1 MCIIDK
7 YEVKQ
12 EHNNEF
18 LPLPDNPGCY
28 EELKDGNC
36 YFVDKTEYLKTVF
49 TSSTKVQLFTRPRR
63 FGKTLLMTMF
73 ESFLKINPDKPFDT
87 SLQQKYFQGTRIL
100 EDKEFCSKFMGQY
113 PVIDISLK
121 DVTGKTFE
129 IAYKNFAKEVSDLA
143 EKYRYLLNSQ
153 KLDEEDKDKLS
164 KLLKVEFLREF
175 ENSDY
180 LTGSLKTIAKAL
192 YKEYG
197 KYPILLID
205 EYDVPL
211 ANASY
216 HDIQNTKLYRDEK
229 DFKADFHYN
238 MVDLMK
244 SFLGIFKDQ
253 KTLTK
258 VIITGCLKVAKNSL
272 FTGVNNLKVNTV
284 LSENEDYTGIIG
296 FTKEETYKFLKDY
309 KMDNFAQKVKEHYD
323 GYKFYDKEMFCPW
336 DIVSFIS
343 DYYKKN
349 LKGTLKLNR
358 LENYWEGTTSDKSL
372 SGYLGY
378 LTDNDNQK
386 MQNLVDGKS
395 VNFILNESM
404 NYDTL
409 SEHNSDDFWSLLLHT
424 GYLTLDWDKTKK
436 EELSKDSKTNKEVF
450 ARIPN
455 LEILECFEHNIQN
468 RFNTEIV
475 PNTVADEIANAL
487 LNGDSTFAQLKLRT
501 ILMSFIS
508 LRDNATKAPHENYYH
523 GYLNGLFTNCSE
535 NFFSEYHSNFEAGD
549 GYADIA
555 FTDTFSEKAAI
566 IEIKTTTVVSE
577 LIDLSQEAVEQI
589 EEKHYADPFKANKMV
604 QSIYA
609 YGIAFAG
616 KNCFITCKKLK

>member
-1 MCIIDK
+1 MSNK
-7 YEVKQ
+7 
-12 EHNNEF
+12 EF
-18 LPLPDNPGCY
+18 LLLPDNPGCY

-49 TSSTKVQLFTRPRR
+49 TSSTKVLLFTRPRR

-73 ESFLKINPDKPFDT
+73 ESFLKINSEKPFDT
-87 SLQQKYFQGTRIL
+87 SLQLKYFQGTKIL

-113 PVIDISLK
+113 PVISISLK
-121 DVTGKTFE
+121 NVDGVTFD
-129 IAYKNFAKEVSDLA
+129 IAYKNFAAEVSKLA
-143 EKYRYLLNSQ
+143 ENYRYLLSST
-153 KLDEEDKDKLS
+153 KLDKEDKDKLS
-164 KLLKVEFLREF
+164 KILKVEFLREF

-180 LTGSLKTIAKAL
+180 LTGSLSTIATAL

-197 KYPILLID
+197 KYPVLLID

-216 HDIQNTKLYRDEK
+216 HDLQNTKLYRDEK
-229 DFKADFHYN
+229 DFKATYHYN
-238 MVDLMK
+238 MVTLMK
-244 SFLGIFKDQ
+244 VFLGILKDQ

-323 GYKFYDKEMFCPW
+323 GYKFYDKEIFCPW

-372 SGYLGY
+372 SGYIGY

-386 MQNLVDGKS
+386 MQDLVDGKS
-395 VNFILNESM
+395 ISFILNESM
-404 NYDTL
+404 NYDCL
-409 SEHNSDDFWSLLLHT
+409 SQHESDDFWSLLLHT
-424 GYLTLDWDKTKK
+424 GYLTVDWEKTD
-436 EELSKDSKTNKEVF
+436 EAELSKDSKTNKEIF

-455 LEILECFEHNIQN
+455 LEILECFEHNIKE
-468 RFNTEIV
+468 RFGNVVKEDNLALNIS
-475 PNTVADEIANAL
+475 NAL
-487 LNGDSTFAQLKLRT
+487 LEGNVDFVQNKLGPLLR
-501 ILMSFIS
+501 SFVSI
-508 LRDNATKAPHENYYH
+508 RDTATRAPHENYYH
-523 GYLNGLFTNCSE
+523 GFLNGIFTNCKD
-535 NFFSEYHSNFEAGD
+535 NLGEYHSNYESGD
-549 GYADIA
+549 GYPDI
-555 FTDTFSEKAAI
+555 FFKDSDCRKVAI
-566 IEIKTTTVVSE
+566 IEIKSAPIGSDIETLSE
-577 LIDLSQEAVEQI
+577 KAISQI
-589 EEKHYADPFKANKMV
+589 EDKKYAEPLMSNKTV
-604 QSIYA
+604 KSIYG
-609 YGIAFAG
+609 YGITFAG
-616 KNCFITCKKLK
+616 KSCAVSVKKLK

>member
-1 MCIIDK
+1 MS
-7 YEVKQ
+7 
-12 EHNNEF
+12 NNEF

-28 EELKDGNC
+28 EELKDSNC
-36 YFVDKTEYLKTVF
+36 YFVDKTEHLKTVF

-73 ESFLKINPDKPFDT
+73 ESFLQINPEKPFDT
-87 SLQQKYFQGTRIL
+87 SVQQKYFQGTKIL
-100 EDKEFCSKFMGQY
+100 EDKEFCDKFMGQY
-113 PVIDISLK
+113 PVISVSLK
-121 DVTGKTFE
+121 DVDGDFFE
-129 IAYKNFAKEVSDLA
+129 DAYECFASTIFRLA
-143 EKYRYLLNSQ
+143 SEYQYLLNSP
-153 KLDEEDKDKLS
+153 KLS
-164 KLLKVEFLREF
+164 DSDKEELKKLTTKSYLLQLKNQISIKDSLRT
-175 ENSDY
+175 
-180 LTGSLKTIAKAL
+180 LATAL

-211 ANASY
+211 ANASF
-216 HDIQNTKLYRDEK
+216 HDLQNAKENSDDKT
-229 DFKADFHYN
+229 FKADYHSR
-238 MVDLMK
+238 MVTLMK
-244 SFLGIFKDQ
+244 GFLGILKDQ

-372 SGYLGY
+372 SDYIGY
-378 LTDNDNQK
+378 LTDKDNQK
-386 MQNLVDGKS
+386 MQDLVDGKAIG
-395 VNFILNESM
+395 FQLNESM
-404 NYDTL
+404 NYDCL
-409 SEHNSDDFWSLLLHT
+409 PQHNSDDFWSLLLHT
-424 GYLTLDWDKTKK
+424 GYLTLDWEKTD
-436 EELSKDSKTNKEVF
+436 EAELSKDSKTNKEVF

-468 RFNTEIV
+468 RFNTKIA
-475 PNTVADEIANAL
+475 PNSIADTLANNLFEGKSEIASDTIYNL
-487 LNGDSTFAQLKLRT
+487 LQSY
-501 ILMSFIS
+501 IS
-508 LRDNATKAPHENYYH
+508 IRDNATKAPHENYYH
-523 GYLNGLFTNCSE
+523 GYLNGLFSNCSV
-535 NFFSEYHSNFEAGD
+535 NFFSEYHSNYESGD
-549 GYADIA
+549 GYADIV
-555 FTDTFSEKAAI
+555 FKSKREDKVVI
-566 IEIKTTTVVSE
+566 IEIKSANVGDDLVS
-577 LIDLSQEAVEQI
+577 LSNDALSQI
-589 EEKHYADPFKANKMV
+589 ENKNYASPFMNKQMV
-604 QSIYA
+604 RSIYA
-609 YGIAFAG
+609 YGIAFSG
-616 KNCFITCKKLK
+616 KNCFISVKKFK

>member
-1 MCIIDK
+1 MSD
-7 YEVKQ
+7 
-12 EHNNEF
+12 NEI

-36 YFVDKTEYLKTVF
+36 YFVDKTEYLKAVF
-49 TSSTKVQLFTRPRR
+49 TSSTKVLLFTRPRR

-73 ESFLKINPDKPFDT
+73 ESFLKINSEKPFDT
-87 SLQQKYFQGTRIL
+87 SLQLKYFQGTKIL
-100 EDKEFCSKFMGQY
+100 EDNEFCSKFMGQY
-113 PVIDISLK
+113 PVISISLK
-121 DVTGKTFE
+121 NVDGVTFD
-129 IAYKNFAKEVSDLA
+129 IAYKNFAAEVSKLA
-143 EKYRYLLNSQ
+143 ENYRYLLSST
-153 KLDEEDKDKLS
+153 KLDKEDKDKLS
-164 KLLKVEFLREF
+164 KILKVEFLREF

-180 LTGSLKTIAKAL
+180 LTGSLSTIATAL

-197 KYPILLID
+197 KYPVLLID

-216 HDIQNTKLYRDEK
+216 HDIQNAKLNDGDKPY
-229 DFKADFHYN
+229 KATYHYN
-238 MVDLMK
+238 MVTLMK
-244 SFLGIFKDQ
+244 VFLGILKDQ

-323 GYKFYDKEMFCPW
+323 GYKFYDKEIFCPW

-372 SGYLGY
+372 SGYIGY

-386 MQNLVDGKS
+386 MQDLVDGKS
-395 VNFILNESM
+395 ISFILNESM
-404 NYDTL
+404 NYDCL
-409 SEHNSDDFWSLLLHT
+409 SQHESDDFWSLLLHT
-424 GYLTLDWDKTKK
+424 GYLTVDWEKTD
-436 EELSKDSKTNKEVF
+436 EAELSKDSKTNKEIF

-455 LEILECFEHNIQN
+455 LEILECFEHNIKE
-468 RFNTEIV
+468 RFGNVVKKDNLALNIS
-475 PNTVADEIANAL
+475 NAL
-487 LNGDSTFAQLKLRT
+487 LEGNVDFVQNKLGPLLR
-501 ILMSFIS
+501 SFVS
-508 LRDNATKAPHENYYH
+508 VRDTATRAPHENYYH
-523 GYLNGLFTNCSE
+523 GFLNGIFTNCKD
-535 NFFSEYHSNFEAGD
+535 NLGEYYSNIESGD
-549 GYADIA
+549 GYPDIL
-555 FTDTFSEKAAI
+555 FKDIDCRKVAI
-566 IEIKTTTVVSE
+566 IEIKSATIGSDIETLSE
-577 LIDLSQEAVEQI
+577 KAISQI
-589 EEKHYADPFKANKMV
+589 EDKKYAEPLMSNKTV
-604 QSIYA
+604 KSIYG
-609 YGIAFAG
+609 YGITFAG
-616 KNCFITCKKLK
+616 KSCAVSVKKLK

>member
-1 MCIIDK
+1 MSD
-7 YEVKQ
+7 
-12 EHNNEF
+12 NEI

-36 YFVDKTEYLKTVF
+36 YFVDKTEYLKAVF
-49 TSSTKVQLFTRPRR
+49 TSSTKVLLFTRPRC

-73 ESFLKINPDKPFDT
+73 ESFLKINSEKPFDT
-87 SLQQKYFQGTRIL
+87 SLQLKYFQGTKIL

-113 PVIDISLK
+113 PVISISLK
-121 DVTGKTFE
+121 NVDGVTFD
-129 IAYKNFAKEVSDLA
+129 IAYKNFAAEVSKLA
-143 EKYRYLLNSQ
+143 ENYRYLLSGT
-153 KLDEEDKDKLS
+153 KLDKEDKDKLS
-164 KLLKVEFLREF
+164 KILKVEFLREF

-180 LTGSLKTIAKAL
+180 LTGSLSTIATAL

-197 KYPILLID
+197 KYPVLLID

-216 HDIQNTKLYRDEK
+216 HDIQNAKLNDGDKPY
-229 DFKADFHYN
+229 KATYHYN
-238 MVDLMK
+238 MVTLMK
-244 SFLGIFKDQ
+244 VFLGILKDQ

-309 KMDNFAQKVKEHYD
+309 KMDNFAQEVKEHYD
-323 GYKFYDKEMFCPW
+323 GYKFYDKEIFCPW

-372 SGYLGY
+372 SGYIGY

-386 MQNLVDGKS
+386 MQDLVDGKS
-395 VNFILNESM
+395 ISFILNESM
-404 NYDTL
+404 NYDCL
-409 SEHNSDDFWSLLLHT
+409 SQHESDDFWSLLLHT
-424 GYLTLDWDKTKK
+424 SYLTVDWEKTDDV
-436 EELSKDSKTNKEVF
+436 EFSKDGKTNKEVF

-455 LEILECFEHNIQN
+455 LEILGCFNNNIKE
-468 RFNTEIV
+468 RFYTKIA
-475 PNTVADEIANAL
+475 TKSVADTLANNLFEGKAETASDTIYNL
-487 LNGDSTFAQLKLRT
+487 LQSY
-501 ILMSFIS
+501 IS
-508 LRDNATKAPHENYYH
+508 IRDNATKAPHENYYH
-523 GYLNGLFTNCSE
+523 GYLNGLFSNCSK
-535 NFFSEYHSNFEAGD
+535 NFFSEYHSNYESGD
-549 GYADIA
+549 GYADIV
-555 FTDTFSEKAAI
+555 FRNKQDEVVI
-566 IEIKTTTVVSE
+566 IEIKTCTLSE
-577 LIDLSQEAVEQI
+577 SKKAKAREALAQI
-589 EEKHYADPFKANKMV
+589 EDKKYAKPYLDNEDIS
-604 QSIYA
+604 SIYA

>member
-1 MCIIDK
+1 MN
-7 YEVKQ
+7 
-12 EHNNEF
+12 NNEF

-36 YFVDKTEYLKTVF
+36 YFVDKTEFIKTVF
-49 TSSTKVQLFTRPRR
+49 TSSTKVLLFTRPRR

-73 ESFLKINPDKPFDT
+73 ESFLKINPDKPFNT

-180 LTGSLKTIAKAL
+180 LTGSLSTIATAL

-216 HDIQNTKLYRDEK
+216 HDIQNTKLYCDEK

-244 SFLGIFKDQ
+244 SFLGILKDQ

-323 GYKFYDKEMFCPW
+323 GYKFYDKEIFCPW

-395 VNFILNESM
+395 ISFKLNESM

-424 GYLTLDWDKTKK
+424 GYLTVDWEKTD
-436 EELSKDSKTNKEVF
+436 EAELSKDSKTNKEIF

-455 LEILECFEHNIQN
+455 LEILECFEHNIKT
-468 RFNTEIV
+468 RFSSEFVKLNLHNKLV
-475 PNTVADEIANAL
+475 DAL
-487 LNGDSTFAQLKLRT
+487 SCGNQKETYDIFFDMLQKYVS
-501 ILMSFIS
+501 I
-508 LRDNATKAPHENYYH
+508 RDTATKAPLENYYH
-523 GYLNGLFTNCSE
+523 SFINGIFTSCE
-535 NFFSEYHSNFEAGD
+535 NIISDYHSNYESGS
-549 GYADIA
+549 GYPDI
-555 FTDTFSEKAAI
+555 TFKVERNTKAVI
-566 IEIKTTTVVSE
+566 IEIKATSNEADMDE
-577 LIDLSQEAVEQI
+577 LASKALSQI
-589 EEKHYADPFKANKMV
+589 EEKNYALPFVKTSKITE
-604 QSIYA
+604 IYA
-609 YGIAFAG
+609 YGLVFC
-616 KNCFITCKKLK
+616 KKDCLVTVKKLK